1 MVRPEIQRLWEQAQ
15 EDLETARRLLQV
27 ERYYASVF
35 FSQQATEKAL
45 KACYQARFQRVVFTH
60 DLVELGEA
68 MQAPPEVME
77 AARELTSDYVTTRY
91 PNAANA
97 VPARLYTEASAK
109 MHLEM
114 AERVLAWARPQLT

>member
-1 MVRPEIQRLWEQAQ
+1 MRPETQRLWEQAQ
-15 EDLETARRLLQV
+15 EDVVTARRLLEV

-35 FSQQATEKAL
+35 FAQQAAEKAPQ
-45 KACYQARFQRVVFTH
+45 ACYQARFQRAIFTH
-60 DLVELGEA
+60 DVVELAEA
-68 MQAPPEVME
+68 LSAPAEVLD

-97 VPARLYTEASAK
+97 VPARLYTEASAR

-114 AERVLAWARPQLT
+114 AERVLAWARPHLT